1 MKPLSAARPGAHE
14 RVEIRLAAG
23 TYALRETLVLGP
35 EDGGPWGAG
44 ERERDRAVH
53 LDPLGVVLAHA
64 PPRSQLCGVFCG
76 PPNPVESSHHLEPRS

>member
-35 EDGGPWGAG
+35 EDGGPRGAG
-44 ERERDRAVH
+44 RAWERSGGS
-53 LDPLGVVLAHA
+53 P
-64 PPRSQLCGVFCG
+64 G
-76 PPNPVESSHHLEPRS
+76 PPGRGLSPRAPTQSTVWSILRASQPSREFSPS